1 MDTSELGKRIQEARK
16 EAGFTQDDLSDRA
29 GLAYS
34 TLAKIER
41 GAIKN
46 PTFGT
51 IAAIAQ
57 ALNMSIDALAA
68 LPINKT
74 ATSEVIEDDQAV
86 KFLYCDVNGVLV
98 RFFQRAFTTLA
109 REAGASPEKV
119 ESTFWHYN
127 DAVCRG
133 EMSVEE
139 FNKAIAG
146 HLRVQS
152 VDWQKHYM
160 NAVSPIKIVQG
171 FLEHISSRVKI
182 GLLTNIAPG
191 FLGYMIEK
199 KILPDLP
206 YSAIV
211 DSSIEGAIKP
221 EPRIYEIAEKKARY
235 SGNQILFVDDSRIN
249 LMAAEKRGWQVLWFD
264 DYRPE
269 ESVERIRQ
277 AIEGNRS

>member
-1 MDTSELGKRIQEARK
+1 MINITELGKRIQSARK
-16 EAGFTQDDLSDRA
+16 SAGFTQDDLSDRA

-46 PTFGT
+46 PTFTT
-51 IAAIAQ
+51 IAGLAQ
-57 ALNMSIDALAA
+57 ALDMSIDALVA
-68 LPINKT
+68 LPLENKL
-74 ATSEVIEDDQAV
+74 SEETPDDQSI

-109 REAGASPEKV
+109 REAGANPEKV

-127 DAVCRG
+127 DAVCKG
-133 EMSVEE
+133 EISVEE

-146 HLRVQS
+146 HLRVKS

-160 NAVSPIKIVQG
+160 NAVSPIKVVQET
-171 FLEHISSRVKI
+171 LSQLVSEVKI
-182 GLLTNIAPG
+182 GLLTNIPPG
-191 FLGYMIEK
+191 FLGYMIEE

-206 YSAIV
+206 YSTIV
-211 DSSIEGAIKP
+211 DSSVEGAIKP
-221 EPRIYEIAEKKARY
+221 EPRIYEIAEKKARF
-235 SGNQILFVDDSRIN
+235 SGGQILFVDDSRVN
-249 LMAAEKRGWQVLWFD
+249 LTTAEKYGWQVLWFD
-264 DYRPE
+264 DFRPK

-277 AIEGNRS
+277 AIKGARK